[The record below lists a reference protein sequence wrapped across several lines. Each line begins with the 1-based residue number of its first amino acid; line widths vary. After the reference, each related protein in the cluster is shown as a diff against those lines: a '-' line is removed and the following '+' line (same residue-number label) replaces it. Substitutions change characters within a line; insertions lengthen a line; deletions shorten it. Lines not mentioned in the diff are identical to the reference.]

1 MSLFNKSKNRYHKK
15 GSHMKKHTLLCFFLI
30 FIFCVSSA
38 DSFAKPLHITL
49 SPHKVNPGDVFVIKV
64 TGAKAASPAFASM
77 GGNEF
82 LFSSCG
88 KGCSMAIGAVDIN
101 TKPRAYTVSVKMG
114 DRVKKIKLYVKRK
127 SFPKIHLTLP
137 EGKVSPGAEDL
148 RRIRD
153 ENKRLAEIFQTA
165 SEKIWNGDFLLPVDH
180 SISTVFGVK
189 RIMNRKRT
197 SIHRG
202 MDIRGRKGDDIRASN
217 DGKVVLA
224 EELFFGGN
232 TVILDHGQGIYTIY
246 MHLSKFEVNVGDTV
260 SKGDVI
266 GLVGSTGRATGPH
279 LHFGAK
285 VAGVSVNPASLINL
299 KL

>member
-1 MSLFNKSKNRYHKK
+1 
-15 GSHMKKHTLLCFFLI
+15 MKKHALFFFSLI
-30 FIFCVSSA
+30 FMLSVSSA
-38 DSFAKPLHITL
+38 DSFAKPLHITV
-49 SPHKVNPGDVFVIKV
+49 SPRKVSPGDVFVIKV
-64 TGAKAASPAFASM
+64 TGAKTVSPDFASLAK
-77 GGNEF
+77 NEF

-88 KGCSMAIGAVDIN
+88 EGCAIAIGAVDIN

-114 DRVKKIKLYVKRK
+114 DRVRKIRLVVKRK
-127 SFPKIHLTLP
+127 KFPKISLTLP
-137 EGKVSPGAEDL
+137 EEKVSPGDEDL

-153 ENKRLAEIFQTA
+153 ENERLAIIFQTT
-165 SEKIWNGDFLLPVDH
+165 SEKMWDGGFLSPLEHDVA
-180 SISTVFGVK
+180 TVFGTK
-189 RIMNRKRT
+189 RIMNGTWT

-202 MDIRGRKGDDIRASN
+202 MDIRGKEGDDVMASN
-217 DGKVVLA
+217 NGKVVLA

-232 TVILDHGQGIYTIY
+232 TIILDHGQGIYTIY
-246 MHLSKFEVNVGDTV
+246 MHLSKFNVNVGDTV

-285 VAGVSVNPASLINL
+285 VTGINVNPASLINL